1 LLPAFISKREVVF
14 MILPSSHE
22 LARLPGYSGFS
33 IVRENAASFVH
44 MSFVINYVSGFLRHE
59 YRKLD
64 KWFEWVHYSPTD
76 VIDFINY
83 AVESG
88 QCVLVNHHSIY
99 LIGGAK

>member
-1 LLPAFISKREVVF
+1 LRA
-14 MILPSSHE
+14 
-22 LARLPGYSGFS
+22 LPGYYGFS
-33 IVRENAASFVH
+33 IVRENVAIFFH
-44 MSFVINYVSGFLRHE
+44 MSFVINYVNGFLWHE
-59 YRKLD
+59 YRRLD

-88 QCVLVNHHSIY
+88 RCVLVNHHSTY